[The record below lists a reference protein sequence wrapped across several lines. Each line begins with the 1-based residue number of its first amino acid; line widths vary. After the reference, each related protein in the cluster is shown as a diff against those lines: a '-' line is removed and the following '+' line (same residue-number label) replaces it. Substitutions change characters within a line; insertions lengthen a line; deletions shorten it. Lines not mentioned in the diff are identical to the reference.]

1 MLIIPAPRFVEQD
14 STQPIP
20 NLDPARLS
28 GDVAILRLDFPM
40 QPADYFYLSLNSTV
54 LGGTHNQSFNIA
66 HSTASLRI
74 LIPTNIVIASAG
86 TEVQLRAR
94 ILRGGLYSTAGEAR
108 VNIGRLP
115 IVVPPD
121 QSWDFSDGTFQGWVA
136 QGVYVSRLSV
146 IGSRVVVNQFNNQ
159 ATSSHIITRA
169 VPVTAGRT
177 YNCSFEVTGST
188 AVSDGSTLHM
198 TINGSRIGP
207 DVTTITDAR
216 RQIGTGTFTAATT
229 GTVRLGIFNA
239 TVPSG
244 QHGLSLGPLQMS
256 TTP

>member
-115 IVVPPD
+115 IV
-121 QSWDFSDGTFQGWVA
+121 QGWVA